1 MKSIKEKKMMLIG
14 GYVLDPDQGRLQ
26 IPIIHQP
33 TAEAV
38 EAIVRQYASRVGVIS
53 LVIDPEPEYGPYKLD
68 LYTDSGNFFLM
79 LTKYL
84 EDGEHD
90 VKTISN
96 QRAGAEMIEIL
107 GDRYPARSMTK
118 DINFICSCF
127 KEFLRGGNVSE
138 SKLVI
143 S

>member
-1 MKSIKEKKMMLIG
+1 MSWTLTKEDYRYLSSIIHH
-14 GYVLDPDQGRLQ
+14 PSS
-26 IPIIHQP
+26 IIHQP

-79 LTKYL
+79 LAKYL